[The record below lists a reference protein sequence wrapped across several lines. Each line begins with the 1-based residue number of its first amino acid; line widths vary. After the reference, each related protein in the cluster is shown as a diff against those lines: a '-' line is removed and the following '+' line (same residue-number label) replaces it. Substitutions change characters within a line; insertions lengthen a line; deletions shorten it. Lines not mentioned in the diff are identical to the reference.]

1 MRLFFFFQWNREELQ
16 EVRNNSLY
24 MLFWH
29 TPVNY
34 PLWFLRDLIC
44 MSALSPLFYAFF
56 KYLKIYGLLIL
67 LALYLSVWETNIA
80 GLSMT
85 AIMFLEQVPI
95 WEFIKR
101 MFWRFVRSSGM

>member
-1 MRLFFFFQWNREELQ
+1 M
-16 EVRNNSLY
+16 V
-24 MLFWH
+24 
-29 TPVNY
+29 
-34 PLWFLRDLIC
+34 LRDLIC

-85 AIMFLEQVPI
+85 AIMFFGAGSYMGIYKKNVLAFCSKFRYVTAIITLMFLCCAIIVMGGSFMRILLEYI
-95 WEFIKR
+95 YCLA
-101 MFWRFVRSSGM
+101 

>member
-1 MRLFFFFQWNREELQ
+1 MRLFFFFQWNRGGTTGSQ
-16 EVRNNSLY
+16 NNSLY

-67 LALYLSVWETNIA
+67 LALYLSVWETNNCRTEYD
-80 GLSMT
+80 SYYVFRSR
-85 AIMFLEQVPI
+85 FLY
-95 WEFIKR
+95 
-101 MFWRFVRSSGM
+101 GNL